1 MKKKQERKRI
11 DMEERSGRWWLM
23 GDYLSLEDDNNF
35 IIMLGT
41 LRDNTYL
48 QEKYTLSE
56 CFGYIYI
63 YIISGRS

>member
-1 MKKKQERKRI
+1 
-11 DMEERSGRWWLM
+11 M
-23 GDYLSLEDDNNF
+23 GDYLSLEDGNNF

-63 YIISGRS
+63 YIYIISGRS